1 MENPFKNII
10 QHEQVPEI
18 LRERVMDDI
27 RLVKL
32 TMDFADLITFK
43 YPSSIVDLIGT
54 SAKKGVNKNDEDEKK
69 NASKDPENNDH

>member
-10 QHEQVPEI
+10 EHEQVPEI

-32 TMDFADLITFK
+32 TMDFADLITLK
-43 YPSSIVDLIGT
+43 YPSSIFDLIGT
-54 SAKKGVNKNDEDEKK
+54 SALKGKGKKKDEDETEHTK
-69 NASKDPENNDH
+69 NND

>member
-10 QHEQVPEI
+10 EHEQVPEI

-32 TMDFADLITFK
+32 TMDFADLITLK
-43 YPSSIVDLIGT
+43 YPSSIFDLI
-54 SAKKGVNKNDEDEKK
+54 
-69 NASKDPENNDH
+69 